1 MGSELTIPWVGTS
14 GTAHDGD
21 YAAVV
26 VLAGGGGASQDAGVT
41 FVAGEGELTGEFVFP
56 DGASVTLARLWSAHF
71 DA

>member
-26 VLAGGGGASQDAGVT
+26 VLAAEGGASPEAGVT
-41 FVAGEGELTGEFVFP
+41 YADGHFEFP
-56 DGASVTLARLWSAHF
+56 DGTRISAELLTRL
-71 DA
+71 DV